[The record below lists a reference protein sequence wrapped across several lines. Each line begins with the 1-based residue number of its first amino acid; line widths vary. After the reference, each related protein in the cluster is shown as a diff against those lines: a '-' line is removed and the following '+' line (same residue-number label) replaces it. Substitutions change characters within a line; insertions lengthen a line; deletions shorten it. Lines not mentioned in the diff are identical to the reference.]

1 MLSSSISSRNFLKKC
16 VPLGISSRKETF
28 FVVVKGKCRVRLA
41 TKLNLMTPKRHVGFP
56 PSLRTKKGSKRSKP
70 GTERADLYDWIRQMS
85 EKKPASTRRAP
96 ASTPAGIFSIDG
108 PVGLKAKQAPRPP
121 AAAESNWRHP
131 VILLAE
137 SRESVRV
144 AFKKALDVCGCDV
157 IVVEQP
163 SEALSIAAAYDGHI
177 DFFVTQ
183 TLLAGVNGGL
193 LAHLFQRV
201 HAETRVLFL
210 SGSRE
215 EVLICEET
223 LNHKVAVLEQPVGV
237 DVVADKIKQ
246 ILLKQWSSY

>member
-1 MLSSSISSRNFLKKC
+1 
-16 VPLGISSRKETF
+16 
-28 FVVVKGKCRVRLA
+28 
-41 TKLNLMTPKRHVGFP
+41 
-56 PSLRTKKGSKRSKP
+56 
-70 GTERADLYDWIRQMS
+70 MS
-85 EKKPASTRRAP
+85 EKRSVSTRRAP
-96 ASTPAGIFSIDG
+96 ARTPAGTVSIDG
-108 PVGLKAKQAPRPP
+108 PVGLKAKQARRPP
-121 AAAESNWRHP
+121 VAAESNRQCHL
-131 VILLAE
+131 ILLAE
-137 SRESVRV
+137 NRESVRV

-201 HAETRVLFL
+201 HPETRVLFL

-215 EVLICEET
+215 EVLICEDT

-237 DVVADKIKQ
+237 DVVAGKVSEMIATRQAVQQKR
-246 ILLKQWSSY
+246 